1 MTYESSRVLEKAL
14 QQRIMD
20 TAKALGWLA
29 YHTHD
34 ARRSVPGFPDTCLVR
49 GERLVFAEL
58 KSEKGKVTVEQQQWL
73 DALEKVP
80 GVECRVWRPADLQDA
95 IEFLR

>member
-1 MTYESSRVLEKAL
+1 MYESSRVLEKAF

-20 TAKALGWLA
+20 VAKALKWLCF
-29 YHTHD
+29 HVFD
-34 ARRSVPGFPDTCLVR
+34 SRRSPPGFPDCVFVR

-58 KSEKGKVTVEQQQWL
+58 KSEKGKVTPEQQQWL
-73 DALEKVP
+73 DALAGVP
-80 GVECRVWRPADLQDA
+80 GVVVKVWRPKDLQDA